1 MQFIAE
7 SDQTLHSDY
16 DKTMMGAPA
25 LRPRPGV
32 RRRQR
37 AKMLHCRLTADLTM
51 PNVIRPTIAHPRNL
65 GRRLCLQAGAGLALS
80 ALLPEAAR
88 AQAVPSASAPPL
100 AATSTPQTPASAP
113 AASLGDWNASGVQA
127 LAARIVERNNLPEAL
142 VTRLIAKAQYSA
154 TVARLILPGPPGKKS
169 WKIYRS
175 RFLDSLRIGAGSD
188 FMQEF
193 GVWFQRA
200 QERYGVPPHIVAGIL
215 GVETIY
221 GRNMGNFRVV
231 DALSTLAL
239 RYPAQAPRDRSA
251 YFGVQLGDFFQWCTH
266 DARDPLQVRVSYAGA
281 IGMPQFM
288 PESILRYAVDFD
300 QGGGIDLINDPADAI
315 GSVASYLAAKG
326 WVRGQPAH
334 FPLQLPPDLPQATLA
349 TLLGPD
355 ITPTFTANQLAAMGL
370 SLLPQA
376 RAYAGKLAVVQLPNA
391 GSDPDYVLGTDN
403 FYVITRYNQSA
414 FYALAVIEL
423 GEVVAAAAA
432 AQS

>member
-1 MQFIAE
+1 MSALLRLLPASMFKLPQVPFPP
-7 SDQTLHSDY
+7 DN
-16 DKTMMGAPA
+16 MG
-25 LRPRPGV
+25 
-32 RRRQR
+32 RRRC
-37 AKMLHCRLTADLTM
+37 LH
-51 PNVIRPTIAHPRNL
+51 
-65 GRRLCLQAGAGLALS
+65 AGAGLALG
-80 ALLPEAAR
+80 ALLPPA
-88 AQAVPSASAPPL
+88 ASAQS
-100 AATSTPQTPASAP
+100 ADTSTSAPLPGASSVAP
-113 AASLGDWNASGVQA
+113 AATLSSAQLGDWNVGAAQA
-127 LAARIVERNNLPEAL
+127 LIARIVERNKLPEAL
-142 VTRLIAKAQYSA
+142 VARLIGRAHYSA
-154 TVARLILPGPPGKKS
+154 TVARLILPGPPGKKN
-169 WKIYRS
+169 WRVYRS
-175 RFLDSLRIGAGSD
+175 RFLDNLRIGAGSD

-239 RYPAQAPRDRSA
+239 RYPTQAPRDRSA
-251 YFGVQLGDFFQWCTH
+251 YFGVQLGDFFQWCAQ
-266 DARDPLQVRVSYAGA
+266 DARNPLQVRGSYAGA

-288 PESILRYAVDFD
+288 PESILKYAVDFD
-300 QGGGIDLINDPADAI
+300 QGGGIDLISDPADAI

-334 FPLQLPPDLPQATLA
+334 FPLQLPPDLPQASLD

-355 ITPTFTANQLAAMGL
+355 ITPTFTADQLVAMGL
-370 SLLPQA
+370 PLLPQA

-391 GSDPDYVLGTDN
+391 GAAPDYVLGTDN

>member
-1 MQFIAE
+1 MSA
-7 SDQTLHSDY
+7 LLCPL
-16 DKTMMGAPA
+16 PA
-25 LRPRPGV
+25 LMFKLPQAPFPPDNRG
-32 RRRQR
+32 RRRC
-37 AKMLHCRLTADLTM
+37 LH
-51 PNVIRPTIAHPRNL
+51 
-65 GRRLCLQAGAGLALS
+65 AGAGLALG
-80 ALLPEAAR
+80 ALLPPA
-88 AQAVPSASAPPL
+88 ASAQS
-100 AATSTPQTPASAP
+100 AGASTPLPGARGAAP
-113 AASLGDWNASGVQA
+113 AATRSSAQLGDWNGSAAQA
-127 LAARIVERNNLPEAL
+127 LIARIVERNKLPEAL
-142 VTRLIAKAQYSA
+142 VARLIGRAQYSA
-154 TVARLILPGPPGKKS
+154 TVARLILPGPPGKKN
-169 WKIYRS
+169 WRVYRS
-175 RFLDSLRIGAGSD
+175 RFLDNLRIGAGSD

-251 YFGVQLGDFFQWCTH
+251 YFGVQLGDFFQWCAQ
-266 DARDPLQVRVSYAGA
+266 DARNPLQVRGSYAGA

-288 PESILRYAVDFD
+288 PESILKYAVDFD
-300 QGGGIDLINDPADAI
+300 QGGGIDLISDPADAI

-334 FPLQLPPDLPQATLA
+334 FPLQLPPDLSQASLD

-355 ITPTFTANQLAAMGL
+355 ITPTFTADQLVAMGL
-370 SLLPQA
+370 PLLPQA

-391 GSDPDYVLGTDN
+391 DAAPDYVLGTDN

-423 GEVVAAAAA
+423 GEGVAAAAA